1 MATNKK
7 TVLSAV
13 TMKRNAVNFAN
24 KWSKPSMQKEE
35 ETKHDF
41 IRELGEIVGLNFEA
55 GNTIFFE
62 KHVGKGVGRIDAYI
76 PDTQVIIEMKSGGID
91 LDKPQSGHNGLTPLG
106 QALTYNKFL
115 PNKKKAN
122 WIIISNY
129 KEIRIYD
136 MNKEVM
142 DYIPEIIRLDQLPG
156 MYKKLQILGNPDIQ
170 ELPKEIRVTAAA
182 SKIVRQLTEELE
194 KAVTDIDGL
203 ELTQYKPSIDA
214 MVLKIITAA
223 FCEDKG
229 VWPTNCFSDLVR
241 STSWGNLNDILINLF
256 KNVITPESKRDPIE
270 AIKYQDFH
278 YLNFSTLKIP
288 TSNLIMNENIK
299 QLILELCDFN
309 WEDVSPTVCGN
320 IFESQLDPEQREKNG
335 MYYTPVEY
343 INWCINDGFMNKFH
357 TEFDECIKLTNPA
370 EKANKLLALQD
381 KLTIGYMDPAC
392 GSGNFLIHT
401 FKRLAT
407 LENEILKEL
416 KSLNNNAIKLE
427 IKVTLEH
434 VYGIELI
441 PTAANLAHLT
451 TWMAACQMND
461 LRSATLG
468 MIPNYLP
475 DENGHVVPA
484 MIEATIKN
492 GDALTTK
499 WETVGPKKYVDYL
512 LANPPYDGKM
522 KDDGMKAARDAVFKG
537 WESAGFDFAACWIKL
552 ACDYMRGT
560 DVKSVF
566 LTTNSLYQAKHLNL
580 WKPFVEE
587 GIIFHFAYKN
597 CIWNNNTKDGA
608 KVTISVVG
616 FSYCEDTDKK
626 PIYEFND
633 KGQVC
638 EPILV
643 NNISVCLTGNKS
655 LFPINGTGINKIGS
669 SNNGCTLADGGN
681 LVFTADE
688 MKSFIEAEP
697 NSKMYFRPYINGEDL
712 SMETL
717 RYYLDVRALDNATLN
732 SSMPLVV
739 DRMTKITEYR
749 KTKKTYEKI
758 AEKPLKPNQAIKERA
773 NPYIGMVEIGIAEKT
788 YFVGKYL
795 GPRTVNAF
803 GCIGIEPTAPYV
815 TALVFS
821 KLHYIFGSEFA
832 NQYGEAVMYSG
843 KIFNNFPVPD
853 LTQEQKNKL
862 TETARGIL
870 EARRNTGLTLGEM
883 YSQLETNP
891 TLLPLLNAHR
901 ANDRAVLECYGLP
914 VTATP
919 EEQFAKLA
927 DMHAEALKKIETEE
941 AAKKAAKEA
950 EKAAKKAAREAKKA
964 AKKTTK

>member
-1 MATNKK
+1 MATK
-7 TVLSAV
+7 TKTTLSA
-13 TMKRNAVNFAN
+13 TAMKERATKFAN
-24 KWSKPSMQKEE
+24 RWGKTAMQNEDMYGRDFVKEM
-35 ETKHDF
+35 
-41 IRELGEIVGLNFEA
+41 GSIVGLNLVA
-55 GNTIFFE
+55 GDTIFFE
-62 KHVGKGVGRIDAYI
+62 KHVKNGMKRIDAYI
-76 PDTQVIIEMKSGGID
+76 PDTNTLIEMKSGDIN
-91 LDKPQSGHNGLTPLG
+91 LDAPQQGHNGLTPYE
-106 QALTYNKFL
+106 QAKAYDDML
-115 PNKKKAN
+115 PRKEKAK
-122 WIIISNY
+122 WIIVSNF

-136 MNKEVM
+136 MDSEQINIVPEV
-142 DYIPEIIRLDQLPG
+142 ITLSQLPG
-156 MYKKLQILGNPDIQ
+156 MYKKLEILGNADVQ

-182 SKIVRQLTEELE
+182 SKIVRELTEALE
-194 KAVTDIDGL
+194 NNVKDVDGL
-203 ELTQYKPSIDA
+203 ELAQYKPSIDA

-229 VWPTNCFSDLVR
+229 VWPANCFSDLVR
-241 STSWGNLNDILINLF
+241 STSWGNLNDILIKLF

-270 AIKYQDFH
+270 AIKYQNFH
-278 YLNFSTLKIP
+278 YLNFSTLKAP
-288 TSNLIMNENIK
+288 TSNLVMDENIK
-299 QLILELCDFN
+299 QLILALCDFD

-357 TEFDECIKLTNPA
+357 AEFDECVKLKNPA
-370 EKANKLLALQD
+370 EKANRLLALQD

-416 KSLNNNAIKLE
+416 KSLNNSIIKLE

-461 LRSATLG
+461 LRSTTLG

-522 KDDGMKAARDAVFKG
+522 EDDGMKISKNNIFKDFG
-537 WESAGFDFAACWIKL
+537 LKDVDFAACWTKL

-560 DVKSVF
+560 DIKSVF
-566 LTTNSLYQAKHLNL
+566 LTTNSLYQGKHLNL
-580 WKPFVEE
+580 WKPLTKD
-587 GIIFHFAYKN
+587 GIVFHFAYKN
-597 CIWNNNTKDGA
+597 CNWNNNTKDGA
-608 KVTISVVG
+608 KVTISIVG
-616 FSYCEDTDKK
+616 FSYCKDSNRK

-638 EPILV
+638 EPIYV
-643 NNISVCLTGNKS
+643 DNISSALTGNS
-655 LFPINGTGINKIGS
+655 NINCITRNINNLGIDYNGAKI
-669 SNNGCTLADGGN
+669 ADGGN
-681 LVFTADE
+681 LTFTEKEKDE
-688 MKSFIEAEP
+688 FVKIEP
-697 NSKMYFRPYINGEDL
+697 NSKEYFRPLINGSDL
-712 SMETL
+712 SNDTY
-717 RYYLDVRALDNATLN
+717 RYYLDVRALDKPTLN
-732 SSMPLVV
+732 SMPKVV
-739 DRMTKITEYR
+739 DRMEKIIEFRKNSKEYP
-749 KTKKTYEKI
+749 KI
-758 AEKPLKPNQAIKERA
+758 AETPLKPDHAIKEYT
-773 NPYIGMVEIGIAEKT
+773 NHYIGVVQT
-788 YFVGKYL
+788 TTTNSYFVGSF
-795 GPRTVNAF
+795 VNPNVVQTM
-803 GCIGIEPTAPYV
+803 GCVGIETNEPGV
-815 TALVFS
+815 TSALLFS
-821 KLHYIFGSEFA
+821 KLHHNFGLEVGGYHDAS
-832 NQYGEAVMYSG
+832 VRYSG
-843 KIFNNFPVPD
+843 KIFNNFPVPN
-853 LTQEQKNKL
+853 LTQKQKDKL
-862 TETARGIL
+862 TETARAIL
-870 EARRNTGLTLGEM
+870 KARRDTGLTLGEM

-914 VTATP
+914 VTATV
-919 EEQFAKLA
+919 EEQIAKLA
-927 DMHAEALKKIETEE
+927 DMHAEALKKIEAEE
-941 AAKKAAKEA
+941 TAKKAAKEA

-964 AKKTTK
+964 AKKAK

>member
-1 MATNKK
+1 MATKTKTTLSATAMKERAVKFANRWGK
-7 TVLSAV
+7 TV
-13 TMKRNAVNFAN
+13 
-24 KWSKPSMQKEE
+24 MQNEDMYGRDFVKEM
-35 ETKHDF
+35 
-41 IRELGEIVGLNFEA
+41 GSIVGLNLVA
-55 GNTIFFE
+55 GDTIFFE
-62 KHVGKGVGRIDAYI
+62 KHVKNGMKRIDAYI
-76 PDTQVIIEMKSGGID
+76 PDTHTLIEMKSGDIN
-91 LDKPQSGHNGLTPLG
+91 LDAPQQGHNGLTPYE
-106 QALTYNKFL
+106 QAKAYDDML
-115 PNKKKAN
+115 PRKEKAK
-122 WIIISNY
+122 WIIVSNF

-136 MNKEVM
+136 MDSEQINIVPEV
-142 DYIPEIIRLDQLPG
+142 ITLSQLPG
-156 MYKKLQILGNPDIQ
+156 MYKKLEILGNADVQ

-182 SKIVRQLTEELE
+182 SKIVRELTEALEDNVTSLGIEL
-194 KAVTDIDGL
+194 A
-203 ELTQYKPSIDA
+203 QYKSSIDA

-229 VWPTNCFSDLVR
+229 VWPANCFSDLVR
-241 STSWGNLNDILINLF
+241 STSWGNLNDILIKLF
-256 KNVITPESKRDPIE
+256 KNVITPESKRDPID
-270 AIKYQDFH
+270 AVKYQDFH
-278 YLNFSTLKIP
+278 YLNFSTLKAP
-288 TSNLIMNENIK
+288 TSNLVMDENIK
-299 QLILELCDFN
+299 QLILALCDFD
-309 WEDVSPTVCGN
+309 WEEVSPTVCGN

-357 TEFDECIKLTNPA
+357 AEFDECIKLANPA
-370 EKANKLLALQD
+370 EKANRLLALQD

-461 LRSATLG
+461 LRSTTLG
-468 MIPNYLP
+468 MVPNYLP
-475 DENGHVVPA
+475 DENDHVVPA
-484 MIEATIKN
+484 MAEATIKN

-499 WETVGPKKYVDYL
+499 WESVAPKKYVDYL

-522 KDDGMKAARDAVFKG
+522 EDDGMKAARDAVFKG
-537 WESAGFDFAACWIKL
+537 WKNKGFDFAACWIKL
-552 ACDYMRGT
+552 ACDYIRGT
-560 DVKSVF
+560 DIKSVF

-587 GIIFHFAYKN
+587 GITFHFAYKN
-597 CIWNNNTKDGA
+597 CKWNNNTKDGA
-608 KVTISVVG
+608 QVTISVVG
-616 FSYCEDTDKK
+616 FSYCKDTDKK

-638 EPILV
+638 EPTLV
-643 NNISVCLTGNKS
+643 DNISVTLTGNKN
-655 LFPINGTGINKIGS
+655 LFPINKNGMINSMGS
-669 SNNGCTLADGGN
+669 TYNGANLADGGF
-681 LVFTADE
+681 LTFTTEEKEEFVKVEPSSIKYFKPCVNGKFLSNNECRYCLDIADL
-688 MKSFIEAEP
+688 
-697 NSKMYFRPYINGEDL
+697 DDT
-712 SMETL
+712 TL
-717 RYYLDVRALDNATLN
+717 RSIPKIHERLNKVKEFRAHSKDVGYQ
-732 SSMPLVV
+732 
-739 DRMTKITEYR
+739 KIAN
-749 KTKKTYEKI
+749 KTKKPY
-758 AEKPLKPNQAIKERA
+758 KPIKRYA
-773 NPYIGMVEIGIAEKT
+773 KHYIGMVEIGIADKT
-788 YFVGKYL
+788 YFVGGFINPNVVHTY
-795 GPRTVNAF
+795 

-832 NQYGEAVMYSG
+832 NQYGEAVRYSG

-853 LTQEQKNKL
+853 LTQEQKDKL

-870 EARRNTGLTLGEM
+870 EARRNTGLALGEM
-883 YSQLETNP
+883 YSQLETD
-891 TLLPLLNAHR
+891 PLLYPLLEAHR

-927 DMHAEALKKIETEE
+927 DMHAEALKKIEVEE

-950 EKAAKKAAREAKKA
+950 EKATKKA
-964 AKKTTK
+964 KTK

>member
-1 MATNKK
+1 MATK
-7 TVLSAV
+7 TKTTLSAT
-13 TMKRNAVNFAN
+13 TMKERAVKFAN
-24 KWSKPSMQKEE
+24 RWKKDNMQNEDMYYR
-35 ETKHDF
+35 DF
-41 IRELGEIVGLNFEA
+41 VIELGHIVGLNLVA
-55 GNTIFFE
+55 GDTIFFE
-62 KHVGKGVGRIDAYI
+62 KHVKNGMKRIDAYI
-76 PDTQVIIEMKSGGID
+76 PDTHILIEMKSGDIN
-91 LDKPQSGHNGLTPLG
+91 LDAPQQGHNGLTPYG
-106 QALTYNKFL
+106 QAKAYDDML
-115 PNKKKAN
+115 PRKEKAK
-122 WIIISNY
+122 WIIVSNF

-136 MNKEVM
+136 MDSEQINIVPEV
-142 DYIPEIIRLDQLPG
+142 ITLSQLPG
-156 MYKKLQILGNPDIQ
+156 MYKKLEILGNADVQ

-182 SKIVRQLTEELE
+182 SKIVRELTEALEDNVTSLGIEL
-194 KAVTDIDGL
+194 A
-203 ELTQYKPSIDA
+203 QYKSSIDA

-229 VWPTNCFSDLVR
+229 VWPANCFSDLVR
-241 STSWGNLNDILINLF
+241 STSWGNLNDILIKLF
-256 KNVITPESKRDPIE
+256 KNVITPESKRDPID
-270 AIKYQDFH
+270 AVKYQDFH
-278 YLNFSTLKIP
+278 YLNFSTLKAP
-288 TSNLIMNENIK
+288 TSNLVMDENIK
-299 QLILELCDFN
+299 QLILALCDFD

-357 TEFDECIKLTNPA
+357 AEFDECVKLTNPA
-370 EKANKLLALQD
+370 EKANRLLTLQD

-441 PTAANLAHLT
+441 STAANLAHLT

-461 LRSATLG
+461 LRSTTLG

-484 MIEATIKN
+484 MAEATIKN

-499 WETVGPKKYVDYL
+499 WETVGPKKNVDYL

-522 KDDGMKAARDAVFKG
+522 EDDGMKASKDAVFKG
-537 WESAGFDFAACWIKL
+537 WKNKGFDFAACWIKL

-560 DVKSVF
+560 DIKSVF
-566 LTTNSLYQAKHLNL
+566 LTTNSLYQSKHLNL

-587 GIIFHFAYKN
+587 GITFHFAYKN
-597 CIWNNNTKDGA
+597 CKWNNNTKDGA
-608 KVTISVVG
+608 QVTISVVG

-638 EPILV
+638 EPTLV
-643 NNISVCLTGNKS
+643 DNISVSLTSNKN
-655 LFPINGTGINKIGS
+655 LFPLRCTNINNLGVS
-669 SNNGCTLADGGN
+669 SVGCQPGDGGN
-681 LVFTADE
+681 LLFTTEEKEAFIKTE
-688 MKSFIEAEP
+688 PKSKI
-697 NSKMYFRPYINGEDL
+697 YFRPYINGKDL
-712 SMETL
+712 SKGVC
-717 RYYLDVRALDNATLN
+717 RYYLDVRALDSATLN
-732 SSMPLVV
+732 SMPTVI
-739 DRMTKITEYR
+739 DRMKKIVEFR
-749 KTKKTYEKI
+749 KNSKHYTKI
-758 AEKPLKPNQAIKERA
+758 AETPLTPEGDIKEYT
-773 NPYIGMVEIGIAEKT
+773 NHYIGMVEVGVANKT
-788 YFVGKYL
+788 YFVGKL
-795 GPRTVNAF
+795 VNPSTIHTR

-815 TALVFS
+815 AALVFS

-832 NQYGEAVMYSG
+832 NQYGEAVRYSG
-843 KIFNNFPVPD
+843 IIFNNFPVPD
-853 LTQEQKNKL
+853 LTQEQKDKL

-927 DMHAEALKKIETEE
+927 DMHAEALKKIEAEE
-941 AAKKAAKEA
+941 AAKEAAKEA